1 MEKETENK
9 NHNWTINI
17 GKSTIKEMHLKIIR
31 AYQKDVFC
39 LFLTIA
45 IVEKSVQ
52 KSILKC
58 S

>member
-9 NHNWTINI
+9 NHNWTINTE
-17 GKSTIKEMHLKIIR
+17 KSTIKEMHLKIIR

-39 LFLTIA
+39 LFLVIA
-45 IVEKSVQ
+45 IVEKSVR
-52 KSILKC
+52 KSVLKC